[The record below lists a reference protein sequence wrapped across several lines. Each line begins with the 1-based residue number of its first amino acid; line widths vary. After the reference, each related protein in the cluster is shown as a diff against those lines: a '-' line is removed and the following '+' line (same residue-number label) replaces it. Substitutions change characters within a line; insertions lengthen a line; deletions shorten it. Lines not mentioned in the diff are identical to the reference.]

1 MCDNVTYRLSPQQ
14 SIVLVVLN
22 LLDHPLEIDLDIAL
36 GFGGVRKERE
46 SEVDEHFVARLVAL
60 LVQLPQ
66 LAVHGV
72 AHLVVEGCLG

>member
-22 LLDHPLEIDLDIAL
+22 LLDHPLEIDLDISFGL
-36 GFGGVRKERE
+36 GGISEEGE
-46 SEVDEHFVARLVAL
+46 SKVDEHLVARLAAL

-66 LAVHGV
+66 LPVH
-72 AHLVVEGCLG
+72 

>member
-22 LLDHPLEIDLDIAL
+22 LLDHPLEIDLLVAL
-36 GFGGVRKERE
+36 GIPLDASIIKKWE
-46 SEVDEHFVARLVAL
+46 SKVDEHLVARLAAL

-66 LAVHGV
+66 LPVH
-72 AHLVVEGCLG
+72 

>member
-22 LLDHPLEIDLDIAL
+22 LLDHPLEIDLDIS
-36 GFGGVRKERE
+36 FGLEGI
-46 SEVDEHFVARLVAL
+46 SEEGKSKVDEHLVARLAAL

-66 LAVHGV
+66 LPVH
-72 AHLVVEGCLG
+72 